1 MSLGLLVLRLVVG
14 SLFIGHGAQKLFG
27 SFGGH
32 GLAGTG
38 AFFDGLGL
46 RPGRHHALAAG
57 LAEFGGGALLALGLI
72 TPIAA
77 AIVIAVMTVA
87 IITVHFSKGL
97 WVTNG
102 GFEYNLTLATVAF
115 ALAGVGP
122 GRWSLDHVIGLSDH
136 GALWAIG
143 ALVVGVVGGLGAV
156 VSARTLGSRE
166 AAGPRPSAA

>member
-1 MSLGLLVLRLVVG
+1 M
-14 SLFIGHGAQKLFG
+14 
-27 SFGGH
+27 
-32 GLAGTG
+32 
-38 AFFDGLGL
+38 
-46 RPGRHHALAAG
+46 AAG

-87 IITVHFSKGL
+87 ITTVHFSKGL

-156 VSARTLGSRE
+156 VAGRTLGSRE
-166 AAGPRPSAA
+166 APGPRPSTA